1 MSLNVLVNQFYPN
14 VRKKYSQSSGSSSRE
29 LKKGGT
35 LPSMLEEARIN
46 LTPKLSKDIIR
57 KENYRPFS
65 LIKINA
71 KFQAILAN

>member
-1 MSLNVLVNQFYPN
+1 
-14 VRKKYSQSSGSSSRE
+14 
-29 LKKGGT
+29 
-35 LPSMLEEARIN
+35 MLEEARIN
-46 LTPKLSKDIIR
+46 VTPKLSKDITR